1 MLFYC
6 ISINIRKEIF
16 QLMLMCNYAYRAIF
30 LKTKLKDTISSKNGI
45 FCFLFHDNMGIDL
58 H

>member
-45 FCFLFHDNMGIDL
+45 YLFSVPR
-58 H
+58 